1 MARRDLSS
9 RAPLLL
15 AAVIVAHVLLVSAQV
30 GTAGGPSLL
39 RTGIVGLVTRLQE
52 GSWLAV
58 GVLRSIVDGYVAL
71 WHVREENARLA
82 RDAEALRGALA
93 EARASASGTEG
104 LRALVGVRA
113 SVPWTTTGARVVAGS
128 ASPDYRSVTIDK
140 GSRDGVRRNMAVIAQ
155 GGVVGRVA
163 IAAASASTVQ
173 FVVDRSAAV
182 SGRVERTRSEGIA
195 LGNGDATLRFEY
207 LSATA
212 DVQPDDAVVTAGLDG
227 IYPAGLA
234 LGRVVDVRRAG
245 PAYTR
250 VTIKAAVDFS
260 RLEYVLVIVSPR
272 QPDVAPPRAGAEEGG

>member
-245 PAYTR
+245 PAYPR